1 MNSMTRSTRSRRA
14 RAGAPAIAGPDRA
27 ARLLARLYGSANLA
41 LRTRLV
47 ACLLR
52 PLGSLGVAAVA
63 AGAFTVVLSRR
74 GAGGL
79 GVAMADVAE
88 FSKDQV
94 AELARFVEQVSP
106 EALQQ
111 AAGLVLDN
119 SIGVGAFTASVAL
132 LLALELRRASTGAR
146 PPPAARSGGRRVAA
160 RDRGEQAPRVLL
172 LRRSRICS
180 TLACSTTSP
189 SFITST
195 SSAMKRTTARSWL
208 MKM

>member
-1 MNSMTRSTRSRRA
+1 MSDEFDDAVDPIATSTASGA
-14 RAGAPAIAGPDRA
+14 AAPAAGRA
-27 ARLLARLYGSANLA
+27 ARLLSRLYGSANLA

-88 FSKDQV
+88 FSKEQV

-111 AAGLVLDN
+111 AASLVFEN
-119 SIGVGAFTASVAL
+119 SIGAGAFTASVAL
-132 LLALELRRASTGAR
+132 LLALELRRASTDARGRTPPDQAAGA
-146 PPPAARSGGRRVAA
+146 
-160 RDRGEQAPRVLL
+160 
-172 LRRSRICS
+172 
-180 TLACSTTSP
+180 
-189 SFITST
+189 
-195 SSAMKRTTARSWL
+195 
-208 MKM
+208 

>member
-1 MNSMTRSTRSRRA
+1 MSDEFDDA
-14 RAGAPAIAGPDRA
+14 VDPIAKGAGPGVAAAAGPDRA
-27 ARLLARLYGSANLA
+27 ARLLGRLYGSANLA

-79 GVAMADVAE
+79 SVAMADVAD
-88 FSKDQV
+88 FSRDQV

-111 AAGLVLDN
+111 AAGLVFEN
-119 SIGVGAFTASVAL
+119 SVGVGAFTASVAL

-146 PPPAARSGGRRVAA
+146 RRPPPGQAAGA
-160 RDRGEQAPRVLL
+160 
-172 LRRSRICS
+172 
-180 TLACSTTSP
+180 
-189 SFITST
+189 
-195 SSAMKRTTARSWL
+195 
-208 MKM
+208 

>member
-1 MNSMTRSTRSRRA
+1 MSDEFDDA
-14 RAGAPAIAGPDRA
+14 VDPIAAKAGCGVAGAAGEGRA
-27 ARLLARLYGSANLA
+27 ARLMARLYASANLA

-47 ACLLR
+47 TCLLR

-111 AAGLVLDN
+111 AAGLVFEN
-119 SIGVGAFTASVAL
+119 RMGVGAFTASVAL
-132 LLALELRRASTGAR
+132 LLAIELRRASSDARRRAPPDQAAGA
-146 PPPAARSGGRRVAA
+146 
-160 RDRGEQAPRVLL
+160 
-172 LRRSRICS
+172 
-180 TLACSTTSP
+180 
-189 SFITST
+189 
-195 SSAMKRTTARSWL
+195 
-208 MKM
+208 

>member
-1 MNSMTRSTRSRRA
+1 MSDEFDDAIDPIATSPGSGA
-14 RAGAPAIAGPDRA
+14 AAAPAPGRA
-27 ARLLARLYGSANLA
+27 ARLLGRLYGSANLA

-74 GAGGL
+74 SAGGL
-79 GVAMADVAE
+79 GVAMVDVAE

-111 AAGLVLDN
+111 AAGLVFEN
-119 SIGVGAFTASVAL
+119 SVGVGAFTASVAL
-132 LLALELRRASTGAR
+132 LLVLELRRAST
-146 PPPAARSGGRRVAA
+146 AARGRTPTDQAA
-160 RDRGEQAPRVLL
+160 GA
-172 LRRSRICS
+172 
-180 TLACSTTSP
+180 
-189 SFITST
+189 
-195 SSAMKRTTARSWL
+195 
-208 MKM
+208 

>member
-1 MNSMTRSTRSRRA
+1 MSDEFDDAVDPIATSATPGMPA
-14 RAGAPAIAGPDRA
+14 AAGEGRA
-27 ARLLARLYGSANLA
+27 ARLMARLYGSANLA

-79 GVAMADVAE
+79 GLAMADVAE
-88 FSKDQV
+88 FSKEQV

-111 AAGLVLDN
+111 AAGLVFEN
-119 SIGVGAFTASVAL
+119 RIGVGAFTASVAL
-132 LLALELRRASTGAR
+132 LLALELRRAS
-146 PPPAARSGGRRVAA
+146 AA
-160 RDRGEQAPRVLL
+160 APR
-172 LRRSRICS
+172 RPSRDQ
-180 TLACSTTSP
+180 A
-189 SFITST
+189 
-195 SSAMKRTTARSWL
+195 AAA
-208 MKM
+208 

>member
-1 MNSMTRSTRSRRA
+1 MSDEFDDAVDPIATSAAPGVSTA
-14 RAGAPAIAGPDRA
+14 AAEGRA
-27 ARLLARLYGSANLA
+27 ARLMARLYGSANLA

-88 FSKDQV
+88 FSKDQIV
-94 AELARFVEQVSP
+94 ELARFVEQVSP

-111 AAGLVLDN
+111 AASLVFEN
-119 SIGVGAFTASVAL
+119 RIGVGAFTASVAL
-132 LLALELRRASTGAR
+132 LLAVELGRASTGGRAR
-146 PPPAARSGGRRVAA
+146 RHDQAAA
-160 RDRGEQAPRVLL
+160 
-172 LRRSRICS
+172 
-180 TLACSTTSP
+180 
-189 SFITST
+189 
-195 SSAMKRTTARSWL
+195 
-208 MKM
+208 

>member
-1 MNSMTRSTRSRRA
+1 MSDEFDDAVDPIATSA
-14 RAGAPAIAGPDRA
+14 AAGVAGTGNEGRA
-27 ARLLARLYGSANLA
+27 ARLMARLYASANLA

-47 ACLLR
+47 TCLLR

-111 AAGLVLDN
+111 AAGLVFEN
-119 SIGVGAFTASVAL
+119 RMGVGAFTASVAL
-132 LLALELRRASTGAR
+132 LLALELRRASSDARRRAPPDQAAGA
-146 PPPAARSGGRRVAA
+146 
-160 RDRGEQAPRVLL
+160 
-172 LRRSRICS
+172 
-180 TLACSTTSP
+180 
-189 SFITST
+189 
-195 SSAMKRTTARSWL
+195 
-208 MKM
+208 